1 MRVKCRIGEN
11 IFYDAEGLFSGSLVL
26 FQNRDLESGSDIFSF
41 SMRHSEV
48 QSLQSKSEDIFPAG
62 NVSAFLR
69 KTRYAFSLVFYSNR
83 TSSIAIP
90 AFSLA

>member
-1 MRVKCRIGEN
+1 VKCGIGEN

-26 FQNRDLESGSDIFSF
+26 FQNDRDLESGSDIFSF

>member
-26 FQNRDLESGSDIFSF
+26 FQNDRDLESGSDIFSF

-48 QSLQSKSEDIFPAG
+48 QSLQSKSEDIFLPVMFPPFCEKPAMP
-62 NVSAFLR
+62 FRL
-69 KTRYAFSLVFYSNR
+69 
-83 TSSIAIP
+83 SSILTEQAQLQFP
-90 AFSLA
+90 RFL